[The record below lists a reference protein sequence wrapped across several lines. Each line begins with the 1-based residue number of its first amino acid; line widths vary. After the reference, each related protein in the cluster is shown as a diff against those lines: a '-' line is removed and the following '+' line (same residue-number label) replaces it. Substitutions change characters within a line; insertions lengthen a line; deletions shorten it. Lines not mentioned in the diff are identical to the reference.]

1 MEKSFLEFF
10 KKFSQL
16 NLSDILEIYK
26 ISSIKSYK
34 AGEKIAQEGDQ
45 FDFALGILKGV
56 IRTYVIKSNG
66 EERTVRIAL
75 EKDFTACA
83 NCLLN
88 DGKSNEF
95 LEAVEDCLVI
105 QINTRKFKELTQQNI
120 RLLRFWSDNIGQVL
134 NETTNRILFFVV
146 MTPEERYQALLDQ
159 NPEIILR
166 VPQKYLASYIGIT
179 TVSLSRIRSRK
190 ANSNN

>member
-1 MEKSFLEFF
+1 METSFIEFF
-10 KKFSQL
+10 KKFNQL
-16 NLSDILEIYK
+16 NLSDMVEIYK
-26 ISSIKSYK
+26 ISSFKSYK
-34 AGEKIAQEGDQ
+34 AGEKIAKEGDQ

-56 IRTYVIKSNG
+56 IRTYVTKTNG

-75 EKDFTACA
+75 EKDFTACS
-83 NCLLN
+83 NCFLN
-88 DGKSNEF
+88 DGKSNEY
-95 LEAVEDCLVI
+95 LEAIEDCLVI
-105 QINTRKFKELTQQNI
+105 QINTKKFKELTKNNI
-120 RLLRFWSDNIGQVL
+120 RLLRFWSDNISHVL
-134 NETTNRILFFVV
+134 KESTNRILFFVV

-190 ANSNN
+190 AKLNN